1 MDIKA
6 LRLEGR
12 FSLAPNCLG
21 YCGKE
26 SARKKLRDCT
36 INGNCR
42 GVEKELKDFIVLY
55 PYLKTISQVTKLPI
69 FSYKVIES
77 YWFGSNLL
85 KKIKNEHY
93 DLLLSNFKKQGVPSW
108 LIKELKEKKPIKFI
122 PNHLFQV
129 LHVGVGRA
137 SASVPYDLKSINN
150 CMIRWGKVE
159 KINPSTSLRTG
170 KRKATIILNS
180 LKDKLGKS
188 LALKKV
194 TLPIDVGF
202 TPKLKVGDIVAVHWG
217 MIIKTLTQ
225 GEVKKVSFWT
235 KEVLKSLT

>member
-6 LRLEGR
+6 LRFEGR

-36 INGNCR
+36 VNGNCR
-42 GVEKELKDFIVLY
+42 GVEKEFKDFIVLY

-85 KKIKNEHY
+85 NKIKNEHY
-93 DLLLSNFKKQGVPSW
+93 ELLLNNFKKQGVPNW

-150 CMIRWGKVE
+150 CMIRWGKV
-159 KINPSTSLRTG
+159 TSLRTG
-170 KRKATIILNS
+170 ERKATINLNS
-180 LKDKLGKS
+180 LKDKSGKS
-188 LALKKV
+188 LVLKKI
-194 TLPIDVGF
+194 TLPIDVNF
-202 TPKLKVGDIVAVHWG
+202 TPGLKSGDIVAVHWG
-217 MIIKTLTQ
+217 MVIKILTKE
-225 GEVKKVSFWT
+225 EVKKVSFWT
-235 KEVLKSLT
+235 KEVLKSLS